1 MAWDMPSA
9 PPPARPTGGRSVT
22 YGDWDARSLGASAP
36 ASAAKG
42 AGGVMLPALAVLLA
56 ATIFMIDTLTP
67 LDTAI
72 AVLYVVVVLLMADRL
87 GPQGIIATGAT
98 CVSLAIL
105 SFLIMHAS
113 DLDAEAVIRCGVG
126 IAAIGVTTVLSVK
139 NKVSTTSLAS
149 QAALL
154 DLTHDAILV
163 RDANEIVIYWSRGAE
178 ELYGWSKAEALGQNI
193 LALLNTQFPTD
204 RQAIVAQVLATGRWD
219 GELRHSRKDGTHV
232 VVASRWA
239 LLRDSRGRP
248 VATMATNT
256 DITERKRSEEQL
268 ALARAELL
276 RVVDAIPAMVWSAD
290 AETGALLFVNARWAD
305 VGWQAADLGP
315 DWWSLA
321 HPDDRAQLEE
331 LWTRARRSGDSLE
344 TTVRMRHADGL
355 YRWML
360 VQCTALRDA
369 TGKIIRWYG
378 LNTDIQDRR
387 AAEDALHQAQSDL
400 AHMTRL
406 TTLGELTASIAHE
419 VNQPLAA
426 VVTNGEACLRWL
438 RRPEPDVGEALA
450 SAERIIASGRR
461 ASDVIARLRAM
472 SRRGELQRTP
482 ARLNEIVEDT
492 LPLVERELLQIRVD
506 LTLHLSPDTPPVL
519 VDRVQ
524 IQQVLIN
531 LILNAAQAMASMPEG
546 ARRLTIV
553 CERDIAAAGM
563 DMAAVAV
570 RDSGSGI
577 DPSNLPHLFTAFFST
592 KPDGMGMGLSISRS
606 IIEAHAGRI
615 VAIANADVG
624 MTFRVSLPA
633 IKESTP

>member
-1 MAWDMPSA
+1 
-9 PPPARPTGGRSVT
+9 
-22 YGDWDARSLGASAP
+22 
-36 ASAAKG
+36 
-42 AGGVMLPALAVLLA
+42 MLPALAVLLA
-56 ATIFMIDTLTP
+56 GTIFMIDTLTP

-72 AVLYVVVVLLMADRL
+72 AVLYVAVVLLMADRL
-87 GPQGIIATGAT
+87 GTQGIIATGAT
-98 CVSLAIL
+98 CISLTIL
-105 SFLIMHAS
+105 SFLIMHGN
-113 DLDAEAVIRCGVG
+113 DVNAEAVIRCGVG
-126 IAAIGVTTVLSVK
+126 IGAVVVTTVLSVK

-163 RDANEIVIYWSRGAE
+163 RDANETIIYWSRGAE
-178 ELYGWSKAEALGQNI
+178 ELYGWTKAEALGQNI

-204 RQAIVAQVLATGRWD
+204 RQSIVAQVLTTGRWE
-219 GELRHSRKDGTHV
+219 GELRHSRRDGTHV

-239 LLRDSRGRP
+239 LLRDSRGRA
-248 VATMATNT
+248 VATLATNT

-290 AETGALLFVNARWAD
+290 ADTGALLFVNARWAD
-305 VGWQAADLGP
+305 VGWRAADLGP

-321 HPDDRAQLEE
+321 HPDDRSQLEE
-331 LWTRARRSGDSLE
+331 LWNRARQSGDSLE

-360 VQCTALRDA
+360 VQSTALRDA

-378 LNTDIQDRR
+378 INTDIQDRR

-438 RRPEPDVGEALA
+438 RRPSPDVGEALA
-450 SAERIIASGRR
+450 SVERIIASGRR

-472 SRRGELQRTP
+472 SRRGELQRAP
-482 ARLNEIVEDT
+482 ARLNEVVEDT
-492 LPLVERELLQIRVD
+492 LPLVERELLQARVD

-531 LILNAAQAMASMPEG
+531 LILNAAQAMAPMPEG
-546 ARRLTIV
+546 ARRLTIA
-553 CERDIAAAGM
+553 CEREIGAAGM

-570 RDSGSGI
+570 RDSGGGI
-577 DPSNLPHLFTAFFST
+577 DPNNLPHLFTAFFST
-592 KPDGMGMGLSISRS
+592 KPGGMGMGLSISRS

-615 VAIANADVG
+615 AAIANADVG
-624 MTFRVSLPA
+624 MTFRISLPA

>member
-1 MAWDMPSA
+1 
-9 PPPARPTGGRSVT
+9 
-22 YGDWDARSLGASAP
+22 
-36 ASAAKG
+36 
-42 AGGVMLPALAVLLA
+42 MLPALAVLLA
-56 ATIFMIDTLTP
+56 GTIFMIDTLTP

-72 AVLYVVVVLLMADRL
+72 AVLYVAVVLLMADRL
-87 GPQGIIATGAT
+87 GTQGIIATGAI
-98 CVSLAIL
+98 CVSLTIL
-105 SFLIMHAS
+105 SFLIMHGN
-113 DLDAEAVIRCGVG
+113 DVNAEAVIRCGVG
-126 IAAIGVTTVLSVK
+126 IGAVVVTTVLSVK

-163 RDANEIVIYWSRGAE
+163 RDANETIIYWSRGAE
-178 ELYGWSKAEALGQNI
+178 ELYGWTKAEALGQNI

-204 RQAIVAQVLATGRWD
+204 RQSIVAQVLTTGRWE
-219 GELRHSRKDGTHV
+219 GELRHSRRNGTHV

-239 LLRDSRGRP
+239 LLRDSRGRA
-248 VATMATNT
+248 VATLATNT

-305 VGWQAADLGP
+305 VGWRAADLGP

-321 HPDDRAQLEE
+321 HPDDRSQLED
-331 LWTRARRSGDSLE
+331 LWNRARQSGDSLE
-344 TTVRMRHADGL
+344 TTVRMRHADGA

-360 VQCTALRDA
+360 VQCTALRDP

-438 RRPEPDVGEALA
+438 RRPSPDVGEALA
-450 SAERIIASGRR
+450 SVERIIASGRR

-472 SRRGELQRTP
+472 SRRGELQRAP
-482 ARLNEIVEDT
+482 ARLNEVVEDT
-492 LPLVERELLQIRVD
+492 LPLVERELLQARVD
-506 LTLHLSPDTPPVL
+506 LTLHLSPDAPPVL

-531 LILNAAQAMASMPEG
+531 LILNAAQAMAPMPEG
-546 ARRLTIV
+546 ARRLTIA
-553 CERDIAAAGM
+553 CEREIGAAGM

-570 RDSGSGI
+570 RDSGGGI
-577 DPSNLPHLFTAFFST
+577 DPNNLPHLFTAFFST
-592 KPDGMGMGLSISRS
+592 KPGGMGMGLSISRS

-615 VAIANADVG
+615 AAIANADVG
-624 MTFRVSLPA
+624 MTFRISLPA

>member
-1 MAWDMPSA
+1 MSH
-9 PPPARPTGGRSVT
+9 GG
-22 YGDWDARSLGASAP
+22 WDARNLGAGIPAGAKRGAAGFLAP
-36 ASAAKG
+36 VMATILASA
-42 AGGVMLPALAVLLA
+42 
-56 ATIFMIDTLTP
+56 IFMIDTLTP

-72 AVLYVVVVLLMADRL
+72 AVLYVAVVLLMADRL
-87 GPQGIIATGAT
+87 GPQGIITTGAI
-98 CVSLAIL
+98 CVGLAIL
-105 SFLIMHAS
+105 SFLLIHGDDS
-113 DLDAEAVIRCGVG
+113 DPEAVIRCGVG
-126 IAAIGVTTVLSVK
+126 IAAIVVTTVLSVK
-139 NKVSTTSLAS
+139 NRVSTASLAS

-163 RDANEIVIYWSRGAE
+163 RDAKETIIYWSRGAE
-178 ELYGWSKAEALGQNI
+178 QLYGWSKAEALGQNI

-204 RQAIVAQVLATGRWD
+204 REMIVASVLATGRWE

-232 VVASRWA
+232 MVASRWA
-239 LLRDSRGRP
+239 LLRDARGRP
-248 VATMATNT
+248 FATLATNT

-268 ALARAELL
+268 ARARAELL

-290 AETGALLFVNARWAD
+290 ADTGTLLFVNARWAD
-305 VGWQAADLGP
+305 VGWKAADLGP

-321 HPDDRAQLEE
+321 HPDDRANLNE
-331 LWTRARRSGDSLE
+331 LWTRARQSGAPFE
-344 TTVRMRHADGL
+344 VTARMRHADGG

-360 VQCTALRDA
+360 VQGTALRDA
-369 TGKIIRWYG
+369 AGKIIRWYG

-438 RRPEPDVGEALA
+438 SRPAPDVGEALA

-461 ASDVIARLRAM
+461 ASDVIGRLRAM
-472 SRRGELQRTP
+472 SRRGELQRAP

-492 LPLVERELLQIRVD
+492 LPLVERELLHTRIELR
-506 LTLHLSPDTPPVL
+506 LELSPDTPPTL

-531 LILNAAQAMASMPEG
+531 LILNAAQAMAAMPEG
-546 ARRLTIV
+546 ARRLTIAS
-553 CERDIAAAGM
+553 ERESDAAGV
-563 DMAAVAV
+563 DMAAVTV
-570 RDSGSGI
+570 RDSGAGI
-577 DPSNLPHLFTAFFST
+577 DASHLPHLFTAFFST
-592 KPDGMGMGLSISRS
+592 KPGGMGMGLSISRS
-606 IIEAHAGRI
+606 IIEAHGGRI
-615 VAIANADVG
+615 VAIANADEG

-633 IKESTP
+633 IKEPMP